1 MVRATVSRPP
11 DMVRFTIE
19 TWPCRIA
26 AMASGRWACTGIA
39 PEWREAMA
47 RVRAQV
53 LEAYPDSARPY
64 PPKRSSVGWHA
75 RSAPAVAAA

>member
-19 TWPCRIA
+19 TWPCRVA
-26 AMASGRWACTGIA
+26 AMASSRWACTRIA
-39 PEWREAMA
+39 PECWEAMA

-53 LEAYPDSARPY
+53 LEVCPNSARPY

-75 RSAPAVAAA
+75 RRAPAVAAA